1 MSDNPHLFYTTIAS
15 GATHSGD
22 VTLKTAL
29 FATAFFPVV
38 TSADWYIKASFN
50 TTSAN
55 FTRLL
60 DVTGGGYFKP
70 LIDAG
75 SRCVPLHDLVGAAP
89 YFRFECST
97 AQTDTRTIT
106 IAVKL

>member
-1 MSDNPHLFYTTIAS
+1 MSINPHLLYTTIAS
-15 GATHSGD
+15 GSTHSGD
-22 VTLKTAL
+22 VSLKDAL

-38 TSADWYIKASFN
+38 TSADWYIKGSFN

-55 FTRLL
+55 FVRLL
-60 DVTGGGYFKP
+60 DVTGGGYYKP
-70 LIDAG
+70 LVDAG
-75 SRCVPLHDLVGAAP
+75 SRCVPLHDVVGATP